1 MSLKPS
7 PESKQTFAPATR
19 LVHAGRD
26 PGEQH
31 GFVNTPIYRGST
43 VLYPTYDAIKHRR
56 GRYNYGTSATP
67 TMDALTSAWTELAGA
82 AGTVVT
88 PSGLAALTVALMAAV
103 SAGDHLLV
111 TDSAYRPTR
120 QFCDGVLARYGVA
133 ITYYDPTIGAGIAEL
148 MRPNTRAVLV
158 EAPGS
163 QSFEMQ
169 DIPAIAEAA
178 HANDACVIMDNT
190 WATPLLFPPH
200 ERGVDIA
207 VEAGTKYLSGGSD
220 LLIGLTSANAR
231 YYPAVRRTFDH
242 FAMCAGAE
250 DIFLALRGMRTM
262 SLRLREHG
270 RAGLE
275 MARWLQAR
283 PEVLRV
289 LHPGL
294 PEDPG
299 HAIWKRDFSG
309 ASGLF
314 GVILKPVP
322 ETAVAAML
330 DDLQLF
336 GMGFSWGGFESLV
349 IPFDCAGYRT
359 ATRWSPG
366 GPALRFHIGLED
378 TADLKADLDAG
389 FARLRAAS

>member
-133 ITYYDPTIGAGIAEL
+133 VTYYDPTIGAGIAEL

-275 MARWLQAR
+275 MAQWLQAR